1 MIRRETIEKVF
12 ETARVEEVIGDFV
25 QLKRSGS
32 NYKGLSP
39 FTEERTPSFMVS
51 PVKQIWKDFSSGKGG
66 NVVTFLMEHEHFTYP
81 EAIRWLAKKY
91 HIEVEETEPSNEQKE
106 AANER
111 ESLYLINEYA
121 NTFFKNN
128 LWETTE
134 GQAIGLTYFKE
145 RGFSEATIKTF
156 QLGYSPESWD
166 AFSKQAIHDGYQLE
180 YLEKSG
186 LTIPGESRPIDRFR
200 GRVIF
205 PIFSMSGRTLGFGGR
220 ILNKELKTAKY
231 LNSPESEVYH
241 KSKVLYGLYQAKQAI
256 AKENNCY
263 LVEGYT
269 DVIQLYQA
277 GIQNVVASSG
287 TALSEDQIRLISRLT
302 QNITLLFDGDAAGL
316 RAALRGVDMILEQGV
331 NVKVCTF
338 PEGEDPDSF
347 AKKTAFTEL
356 KDYLENQSQDF
367 IRFKASLLASSSGG
381 DPIKKAETIR
391 DIVQSISK
399 IPDIIKREIYVQ
411 ECSRLMDVSEEVI
424 FNALS
429 QTLAKQH
436 KEQTQK
442 KTSNTQPFE
451 VVTES
456 KKTVQKIDVKKE
468 YELKILET
476 LLLYGSEKVLF
487 KEEIVAPDE
496 NGEMKV
502 QTIAREIPVYQKIAF
517 ELQIDEIEFSNPV
530 FKELYTSIIES
541 FEENTDFENEIFIAQ
556 LESEKAKI
564 VTDIFMDNERYRL
577 HDWERRNIYVKEKK
591 ENLADFVEQ
600 TILNLRLLYVNE
612 LVKKLIENAGTT
624 EEEKLNLLQNV
635 QQYKTLEVALSRKLD
650 TVVRRFF

>member
-1 MIRRETIEKVF
+1 
-12 ETARVEEVIGDFV
+12 
-25 QLKRSGS
+25 
-32 NYKGLSP
+32 
-39 FTEERTPSFMVS
+39 
-51 PVKQIWKDFSSGKGG
+51 
-66 NVVTFLMEHEHFTYP
+66 
-81 EAIRWLAKKY
+81 
-91 HIEVEETEPSNEQKE
+91 
-106 AANER
+106 
-111 ESLYLINEYA
+111 
-121 NTFFKNN
+121 
-128 LWETTE
+128 
-134 GQAIGLTYFKE
+134 
-145 RGFSEATIKTF
+145 
-156 QLGYSPESWD
+156 
-166 AFSKQAIHDGYQLE
+166 
-180 YLEKSG
+180 
-186 LTIPGESRPIDRFR
+186 
-200 GRVIF
+200 
-205 PIFSMSGRTLGFGGR
+205 
-220 ILNKELKTAKY
+220 
-231 LNSPESEVYH
+231 
-241 KSKVLYGLYQAKQAI
+241 
-256 AKENNCY
+256 
-263 LVEGYT
+263 
-269 DVIQLYQA
+269 
-277 GIQNVVASSG
+277 
-287 TALSEDQIRLISRLT
+287 
-302 QNITLLFDGDAAGL
+302 
-316 RAALRGVDMILEQGV
+316 
-331 NVKVCTF
+331 
-338 PEGEDPDSF
+338 
-347 AKKTAFTEL
+347 
-356 KDYLENQSQDF
+356 
-367 IRFKASLLASSSGG
+367 
-381 DPIKKAETIR
+381 
-391 DIVQSISK
+391 
-399 IPDIIKREIYVQ
+399 
-411 ECSRLMDVSEEVI
+411 MDVSEEVI

-429 QTLAKQH
+429 QTLAKQR